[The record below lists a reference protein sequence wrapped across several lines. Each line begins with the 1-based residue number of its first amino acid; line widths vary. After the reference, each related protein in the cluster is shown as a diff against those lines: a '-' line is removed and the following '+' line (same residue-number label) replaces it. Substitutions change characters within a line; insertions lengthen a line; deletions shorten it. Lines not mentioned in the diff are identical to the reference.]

1 MDNYV
6 EISLHDAESGEEF
19 TMTSPED
26 AVKATNG
33 ISEDTVLLSTCSSNN
48 VTTLITDSMS
58 DADIDAN
65 KVDNDLENLS
75 GDNFKWS
82 NEAVLLLLEQYRQ
95 YEKDMYSGKITHKK
109 TWEKISQVMNE
120 KEYVVTGRQC
130 STRFNTM
137 KRTYKG
143 VKDHNKKSG
152 NNKRT
157 WPYFEIMDSL
167 LEAKPYMAPL
177 FTLSLTAASS
187 IATENP
193 VRCSSS
199 CCNSST
205 SSTMDLDNNVPH
217 KRKRNDDIASA
228 ILESRAIAEKE
239 KERRH
244 RERIQVKV
252 VGEA

>member
-1 MDNYV
+1 
-6 EISLHDAESGEEF
+6 
-19 TMTSPED
+19 MTSPED
-26 AVKATNG
+26 AVKATN
-33 ISEDTVLLSTCSSNN
+33 
-48 VTTLITDSMS
+48 

-205 SSTMDLDNNVPH
+205 SSTMDLDNNVP
-217 KRKRNDDIASA
+217 RPVAALRTPAVNQDDRSVVELTQATWTQADVALRFKITSQLSGA
-228 ILESRAIAEKE
+228 ILCS
-239 KERRH
+239 
-244 RERIQVKV
+244 V
-252 VGEA
+252 